1 MERKLNICIISRE
14 FPPDTAFGGIGTFSL
29 DTALMLVAH
38 GHRVTVL
45 SQSLSVTRTFEHQ
58 GIIVHKLR
66 IPRPFATYRFLPALI
81 LGFNYVIYRRLRELH
96 RERPFDVIDAPDH
109 LGEGLF
115 AGLFTQLPLVTRLHT
130 PFALLVDLRL
140 NDYRKGIEYGLI
152 WLAEKLALKRS
163 DAVYAPCVDLVRRC
177 ERLFSLQE
185 LPAKIFSYPLDLALF
200 SPEQK
205 SNAALPRRLLFL
217 GRYEQRKGI
226 ETIVDALPRILAQQP
241 DVTLTMV
248 GRDTPNIR
256 GYSSAREYMEES
268 FRRAGCLDRVR
279 FCDYVPLDQLP
290 RIFHEHDVVW
300 VPSLYDN
307 YPIVSLEAMACGK
320 AVVVA
325 ASGGLPEMVQDGVSG
340 LVFEP
345 GNGEALAERTLALCD
360 APEFAARLGMQ
371 ARESVAAEC
380 SPDAIYMHTM
390 ELYQYA
396 LGRAAK
402 RGHAPHALAEPR

>member
-29 DTALMLVAH
+29 DTALMLVER

-81 LGFNYVIYRRLRELH
+81 LGFNYVIFRRLRQLH
-96 RERPFDVIDAPDH
+96 RDRPFDLIDAPDH

-115 AGLFTQLPLVTRLHT
+115 AGLFTRLPVVTRLHT
-130 PFALLVDLRL
+130 PFALLVDLGL
-140 NDYRKGIEYGLI
+140 NDYRKGIEYALI

-163 DAVYAPCVDLVRRC
+163 DAVYAPCRDLVRRC
-177 ERLFSLQE
+177 ERLFSLGE
-185 LPAKIFSYPLDLALF
+185 LPAKIFGYPLDLTLF
-200 SPEQK
+200 SPENK
-205 SNAALPRRLLFL
+205 ARVERPRRLLFL

-226 ETIVDALPRILAQQP
+226 ETIVEALPRILAQRP

-256 GYSSAREYMEES
+256 GYSSAREYMEQS
-268 FRRAGCLDRVR
+268 FQRAGCLDRVR
-279 FCDYVPLDQLP
+279 FCDYVPLEELP
-290 RIFHEHDVVW
+290 RFFHEHDIVW

-320 AVVVA
+320 PVVVA
-325 ASGGLPEMVQDGVSG
+325 ASGGLPEMVRDGVSG

-345 GNGEALAERTLALCD
+345 GNAEALAERTLALCD
-360 APEFAARLGMQ
+360 APELAARLGTQ
-371 ARESVAAEC
+371 ARESAVAEC
-380 SPDAIYMHTM
+380 SPEAIYAHTI
-390 ELYQYA
+390 ELYRYA
-396 LGRAAK
+396 LDRATE
-402 RGHAPHALAEPR
+402 RGHAPKVLPESR